1 MYATV
6 RSYGPSDLVAQL
18 RQHQDAVKSLM
29 GTVSGF
35 QAYYIVETSDGGAV
49 SVTVCDDQAGAEE
62 SNAVAAGW
70 IRENLAAPRFL
81 RRRSAPARSRSA
93 SPRSYESAC

>member
-18 RQHQDAVKSLM
+18 RQHQDAVNSLM
-29 GTVSGF
+29 GTVTGF
-35 QAYYIVETSDGGAV
+35 RAYYIVETNDGGAV

-70 IRENLAAPRFL
+70 IRDNLGGASIPAPTI
-81 RRRSAPARSRSA
+81 SAGEVAFSVTA
-93 SPRSYESAC
+93 

>member
-6 RSYGPSDLVAQL
+6 RSYGPSDLVAPL

-29 GTVSGF
+29 GTVTGF
-35 QAYYIVETSDGGAV
+35 RAYYIVETSDGGAV

-70 IRENLAAPRFL
+70 IRENLGGVSIPAPTI
-81 RRRSAPARSRSA
+81 SAGEVAFSVTA
-93 SPRSYESAC
+93 